1 MLLMVHGVGC
11 YVMYSNG
18 VMQHIQMILMIHG
31 VGYYVM
37 YSNGVMQ
44 YLQMILMIH
53 GVGYFVMYSNWSNA
67 VLTNASNG
75 LRCWL
80 QCYV

>member
-1 MLLMVHGVGC
+1 MLLMIHDVGY

-18 VMQHIQMILMIHG
+18 LMQYLQMLLMIHG

-44 YLQMILMIH
+44 YL
-53 GVGYFVMYSNWSNA
+53 
-67 VLTNASNG
+67 TNASNG
-75 LRCWL
+75 SRCRL
-80 QCYV
+80 LCYVY